1 MGSTKVDLHSPVSN
15 LMVVSN
21 AQHRRIVS
29 TGCVLWTFLSSSC
42 LSSQYSVLIC
52 LEQINNMKQ
61 SKYCCSATFTVSI
74 RNGCAEK
81 ADNGAIPLE
90 TTGLVDKS
98 KDKLHV
104 KSEHDAFSMSGA
116 GSSSHNSH
124 STNSRTSQRTYD
136 KLAFPRQELQT
147 LGMLGL
153 FLLLLFSSPKQIF
166 SLQHIPTNW
175 SSDYEWVRPSFGTLK
190 WDELRP
196 PPVIF
201 SNEVILTRY
210 IT

>member
-1 MGSTKVDLHSPVSN
+1 MDGQDTTW
-15 LMVVSN
+15 
-21 AQHRRIVS
+21 RRNIAENFNRLSRVHQRYRQ
-29 TGCVLWTFLSSSC
+29 TDMNLSSRS
-42 LSSQYSVLIC
+42 LK
-52 LEQINNMKQ
+52 MKQ
-61 SKYCCSATFTVSI
+61 SKYCRSAKFTVSI

-104 KSEHDAFSMSGA
+104 KSEQDAFSMSGA

-153 FLLLLFSSPKQIF
+153 FLIFLFSSPKQIF
-166 SLQHIPTNW
+166 CLQQIPN
-175 SSDYEWVRPSFGTLK
+175 K
-190 WDELRP
+190 
-196 PPVIF
+196 
-201 SNEVILTRY
+201 N
-210 IT
+210 